1 MENQK
6 KDIPAQPS
14 AVECRGCPYPS
25 TGFLCGGSDGECM
38 KTRVRKIK
46 DMASKGGRK
55 SVCD

>member
-6 KDIPAQPS
+6 KDMQTQS
-14 AVECRGCPYPS
+14 AAAKCRGCPYSS

-46 DMASKGGRK
+46 NMTLKGVNKG
-55 SVCD
+55 VCD